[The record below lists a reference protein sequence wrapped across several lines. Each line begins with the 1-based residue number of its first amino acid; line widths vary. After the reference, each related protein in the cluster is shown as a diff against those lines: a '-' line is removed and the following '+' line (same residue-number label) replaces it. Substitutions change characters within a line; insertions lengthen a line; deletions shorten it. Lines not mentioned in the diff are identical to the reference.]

1 MNSRDSCSSPK
12 PYARWWWFN
21 APIRPKDVRYQ
32 LDWLKQNGFGGVE
45 IAFLYAQPGATGPTP
60 ATRHSLLTT
69 HYSESGPEWLSLE
82 WSAAVADAKHYA
94 QSIGLGC
101 DFTFC
106 SAWPFGG
113 SIVEE
118 RDASRTFTGLSRQRL
133 EKSWEGASR
142 KPLYIL
148 NHLDRHALER
158 YTQKMGAALKD
169 ALAGA
174 TSRLFCDSFEV
185 EPEGLWSDGL
195 DQVFLDRFGYDL
207 RPFTDNLDEHPDI
220 RYEYRRLISDTVLN
234 EFYRPFTELCHGLGA
249 LSRVQCL
256 GTPTD
261 LLAAYCAMDVPES
274 EAILFGPHFSQFAA
288 SAAAVAGK
296 RIASAE
302 SFTCLYGWKPYPGPG
317 PFQGQEQIA
326 DIKLL
331 ADALFA
337 NGINSII
344 WHGMPY
350 NPPPPATNHQPLA
363 TSRFYAS
370 VHVGPDSSFASE
382 LPGFNRYLEQVST
395 IMRQGRTFSDVAV
408 YLPLEDNWMRGRL
421 PPELRRPSAEWC
433 WELQYERFPDEL
445 LGFRP
450 LWVSMGLL
458 KDADYRDGKLRVG
471 SAEFNWLYVDVEWLD
486 ASALRDILR
495 LAKQGLPVV
504 MRRRPTEPGKVKHE
518 QYESDLRDLLSLST
532 VRLPPTAYRLPVS
545 SPPLIEPVS
554 SASSAVSQIPEFW
567 CRVDADEH
575 ILFFAHPATRRVHYP
590 MRYGQSAEAQAT
602 SCKLKLR
609 GKELTLDFPAYGSL
623 LVRVGKSGKVRF
635 ETPDY
640 TPPAPVT

>member
-1 MNSRDSCSSPK
+1 MNRRHSQDTAK
-12 PYARWWWFN
+12 PYTRWWWFN
-21 APIRPKDVRYQ
+21 APIRKPDVRYQ
-32 LDWLKQNGFGGVE
+32 LDWLKQKGFGGVE
-45 IAFLYAQPGATGPTP
+45 IAFLYAQPGAEP
-60 ATRHSLLTT
+60 
-69 HYSESGPEWLSLE
+69 GPEWLSPK
-82 WSAAVADAKHYA
+82 WSAAVADAKRYA
-94 QSIGLGC
+94 ESIGLGC
-101 DFTFC
+101 DFTFG

-118 RDASRTFTGLSRQRL
+118 RDASRTFDGLSRQRL

-158 YTQKMGAALKD
+158 YAQKMGAALED

-174 TSRLFCDSFEV
+174 ASRLFCDSFEV

-195 DQVFLDRFGYDL
+195 DHAFLDRFGYDL
-207 RPFTDNLDEHPDI
+207 RPFMNSLDEHPGV
-220 RYEYRRLISDTVLN
+220 RYDYRRLISDVVLN

-261 LLAAYCAMDVPES
+261 LLSAYCAMDVPES
-274 EAILFGPHFSQFAA
+274 EAILFDPHFSQFAA

-326 DIKLL
+326 DTKLL

-350 NPPPPATNHQPLA
+350 NPQGGKN
-363 TSRFYAS
+363 RFYAS
-370 VHVGPDSSFASE
+370 VHVGPDSNFASE
-382 LPGFNRYLEQVST
+382 LPEFNRYLEQVST
-395 IMRQGRTFSDVAV
+395 IMRQGRTYSDVAV

-421 PPELRRPSAEWC
+421 PAELRRPSAEWY

-458 KDADYRDGKLRVG
+458 ESADYRDGKLRVG

-504 MRRRPTEPGKVKHE
+504 IRRRPAEPGKVKHG
-518 QYESDLRDLLSLST
+518 QYESDLHQLLSLAN
-532 VRLPPTAYRLPVS
+532 VRLSPTAYRLS
-545 SPPLIEPVS
+545 LSGPPLIEPVS
-554 SASSAVSQIPEFW
+554 AASSLLSASSAFSQMPEFW
-567 CRVDADEH
+567 CRVDSDEH
-575 ILFFAHPATRRVHYP
+575 ILFFAHPATRQLRYP
-590 MRYGQSAEAQAT
+590 MRYGQSKEAQAT

-609 GKELTLDFPAYGSL
+609 GRGLTLDFPAYGSL
-623 LVRVGKSGKVRF
+623 LIRVSKSGKVRSVI
-635 ETPDY
+635 PDY
-640 TPPAPVT
+640 APPQPGVRP

>member
-1 MNSRDSCSSPK
+1 MLQPHDSPK
-12 PYARWWWFN
+12 PYTRWWWFN
-21 APIRPKDVRYQ
+21 GPIRKPDVRYQ

-45 IAFLYAQPGATGPTP
+45 IAFLYAQPGAEP
-60 ATRHSLLTT
+60 
-69 HYSESGPEWLSLE
+69 GPEWLSPE
-82 WSAAVADAKHYA
+82 WSAAVADAKQYA
-94 QSIGLGC
+94 ESIGLGC

-118 RDASRTFTGLSRQRL
+118 RDASRTFNGLSRQRV
-133 EKSWEGASR
+133 EKSWETTPVR
-142 KPLYIL
+142 KEPSAKCAKEAESLACAPAHLRSCALRSPLYIL
-148 NHLDRHALER
+148 NHLDRRALER
-158 YTQKMGAALKD
+158 YAEKMGAALKD
-169 ALAGA
+169 ALAGT

-185 EPEGLWSDGL
+185 EPEGLWSHGL
-195 DQVFLDRFGYDL
+195 DRVFIDRFGYDL
-207 RPFTDNLDEHPDI
+207 RPFMRSLDEHPDV
-220 RYEYRRLISDTVLN
+220 RYDYRRLISDTVLN
-234 EFYRPFTELCHGLGA
+234 EFYRPFNELCHGLGA

-261 LLAAYCAMDVPES
+261 LLAAYGAMDVPES
-274 EAILFGPHFSQFAA
+274 EAILFDPHFSQFAA
-288 SAAAVAGK
+288 SDAAVANK
-296 RIASAE
+296 RITSAE

-350 NPPPPATNHQPLA
+350 NPPGGKN
-363 TSRFYAS
+363 RFYAS
-370 VHVGPDSSFASE
+370 VHVGPDSSFAAE
-382 LPGFNRYLEQVST
+382 LPEFNRYLEQVST
-395 IMRQGRTFSDVAV
+395 IMRQGRTYSDVAV
-408 YLPLEDNWMRGRL
+408 YLPLEDNWMQGRL

-471 SAEFNWLYVDVEWLD
+471 SAEFNWLYIDVEWLD

-518 QYESDLRDLLSLST
+518 QYESDVRDLLSL
-532 VRLPPTAYRLPVS
+532 AN
-545 SPPLIEPVS
+545 
-554 SASSAVSQIPEFW
+554 AQSAVPSPLAPLLSCSLAPSIPEFW
-567 CRVDADEH
+567 CRVDDDEH
-575 ILFFAHPATRRVHYP
+575 ILFFAHPATRHVHYP

-602 SCKLKLR
+602 SLKLKLSD
-609 GKELTLDFPAYGSL
+609 KDLTLDFPAYGSL
-623 LVRVGKSGKVRF
+623 LVRVSRSGKVRVV
-635 ETPDY
+635 TPDY